1 MTKTE
6 LWTKVQR
13 IGETYKL
20 SDEVMNELGEL
31 LKPKTRSSNRPE
43 PKYIGDEP
51 YFYCRY
57 TGTYWPVEEMIYQND
72 EKKSKLQDKG
82 YSKLGISLWTR
93 GKKLVD
99 KMRTDLTDQVISKDP
114 DQELVKTLKEELTL
128 ANFNDKE
135 WLYDNIAT
143 DEDRKLINAETAL
156 FE

>member
-6 LWTKVQR
+6 
-13 IGETYKL
+13 
-20 SDEVMNELGEL
+20 
-31 LKPKTRSSNRPE
+31 
-43 PKYIGDEP
+43 
-51 YFYCRY
+51 
-57 TGTYWPVEEMIYQND
+57 
-72 EKKSKLQDKG
+72 
-82 YSKLGISLWTR
+82 
-93 GKKLVD
+93 LVD